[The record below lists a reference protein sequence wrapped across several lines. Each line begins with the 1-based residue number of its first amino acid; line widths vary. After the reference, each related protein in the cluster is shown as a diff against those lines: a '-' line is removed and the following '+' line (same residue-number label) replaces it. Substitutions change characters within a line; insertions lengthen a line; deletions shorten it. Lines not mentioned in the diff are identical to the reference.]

1 MTRSIQTNY
10 AVPLS
15 DFIEE
20 ILEETEVTTLDEL
33 AAKMGPDVAKNKA
46 VLAEIMAEKKTP
58 LTEENAELIAVATGV
73 KADWWMRLDAL
84 YWEDAK
90 RLGLV

>member
-1 MTRSIQTNY
+1 MPRTIQTNY

-15 DFIEE
+15 EFIEE
-20 ILEETEVTTLDEL
+20 ILEETEVTTLDAL
-33 AAKMGPDVAKNKA
+33 AAKMGPDVARNKT
-46 VLAEIMAEKKTP
+46 VLDEIMAEKKTP
-58 LTEENAELIAVATGV
+58 LTEEGAEMIALATGV

>member
-1 MTRSIQTNY
+1 MPRTIQTNY

-15 DFIEE
+15 EFIEE

-33 AAKMGPDVAKNKA
+33 AAKMGPDVTKAKA
-46 VLAEIMAEKKTP
+46 VLNDIMANNVP
-58 LTEENAELIAVATGV
+58 LTVEASELLTLATGV
-73 KADWWMRLDAL
+73 KADFWMRLDAL
-84 YWEDAK
+84 YWEDAT